1 MNSILSN
8 KIWNIHRI
16 HKNLQELIKTYLYD
30 DKYYINKLRDMRC
43 EINKKIEQY
52 EIRRRNKKF
61 KPILLEKITQVNNGN
76 TEMIELCKSF
86 QEIKYHN
93 LFSLIKNNHHDIWE
107 NYYDHLSSRY
117 MQSDFTIGK
126 RKFSLYL
133 QTYSDNYMP
142 TPGQCAIYT
151 KCTNQDELFHEGRW
165 SNLMAKEVIKLSFN
179 NSITC
184 HDLMIMMDTILQVYY
199 ENYSMIQQFDDEFYI
214 TED

>member
-1 MNSILSN
+1 
-8 KIWNIHRI
+8 
-16 HKNLQELIKTYLYD
+16 
-30 DKYYINKLRDMRC
+30 
-43 EINKKIEQY
+43 
-52 EIRRRNKKF
+52 
-61 KPILLEKITQVNNGN
+61 
-76 TEMIELCKSF
+76 
-86 QEIKYHN
+86 
-93 LFSLIKNNHHDIWE
+93 
-107 NYYDHLSSRY
+107 
-117 MQSDFTIGK
+117 
-126 RKFSLYL
+126 
-133 QTYSDNYMP
+133 MP